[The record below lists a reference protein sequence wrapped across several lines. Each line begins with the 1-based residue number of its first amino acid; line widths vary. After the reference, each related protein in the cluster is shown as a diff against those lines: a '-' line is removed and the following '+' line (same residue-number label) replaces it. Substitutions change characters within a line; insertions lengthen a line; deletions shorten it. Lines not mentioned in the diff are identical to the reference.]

1 MKGDARVIEYLNRGL
16 RHELT
21 AINQYWLHYRLLDNW
36 GYKDLA
42 KYWRKESIEE
52 MQHADKI
59 VDRIIFLD
67 GFPNMQVLDPL
78 HIGQSVK
85 EVLDCDLAAE
95 YSARA
100 LYEEAATHCH
110 SVKDYVTRDLF
121 EKLMHDEEKHIDFL
135 ETQLELVS
143 KLGCRTL
150 LAAPH
155 RQARRQQRLTASAW
169 PRVQSLDV
177 RSCAQ
182 PADTANC
189 ERYRCAAVAGSGRP
203 IFINQIVNRG
213 YRRAQD
219 ARAFISDF
227 TAWPAATR

>member
-1 MKGDARVIEYLNRGL
+1 MSRNGIWGCA
-16 RHELT
+16 
-21 AINQYWLHYRLLDNW
+21 ALHVSLALSLGIAESCEQLLFAPPHCDRLVFIDVVVL
-36 GYKDLA
+36 
-42 KYWRKESIEE
+42 EE

-78 HIGQSVK
+78 HIGQNVK

-121 EKLMHDEEKHIDFL
+121 EKLMKDEEDHIDFL

-143 KLGCRTL
+143 KLGVEL
-150 LAAPH
+150 YSQHHIGKLGEKE
-155 RQARRQQRLTASAW
+155 
-169 PRVQSLDV
+169 D
-177 RSCAQ
+177 
-182 PADTANC
+182 
-189 ERYRCAAVAGSGRP
+189 
-203 IFINQIVNRG
+203 
-213 YRRAQD
+213 
-219 ARAFISDF
+219 
-227 TAWPAATR
+227 